1 MATTK
6 WAYHKEWSFA
16 SNCLFFWKI
25 CFSFRI
31 SWKELIWYIND
42 PDVHICIFCNC
53 RSLILGCFF
62 PLSILNLDY
71 LIQGTRSSPSE
82 VFLGKGV
89 LKICSKFT
97 EEHPCRSVTSRK
109 LLCNFIEIAL
119 WHGFSPVNLLHM
131 FRTPFYKN
139 TSGRL
144 LLTLIILHPLL

>member
-42 PDVHICIFCNC
+42 PDVHIRIFCNR

-97 EEHPCRSVTSRK
+97 GEHSCRSAISIK
-109 LLCNFIEIAL
+109 LLFGKQGNCEHQTTIRREKVWQTIVAREVF
-119 WHGFSPVNLLHM
+119 
-131 FRTPFYKN
+131 
-139 TSGRL
+139 
-144 LLTLIILHPLL
+144 